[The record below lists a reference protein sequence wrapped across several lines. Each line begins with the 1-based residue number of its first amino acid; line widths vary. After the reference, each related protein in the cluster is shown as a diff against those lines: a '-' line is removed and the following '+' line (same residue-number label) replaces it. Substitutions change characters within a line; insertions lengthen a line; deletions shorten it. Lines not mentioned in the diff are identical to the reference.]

1 MSTAIMEISHDD
13 VVVIEDNNTEE
24 SQDEQEV
31 SQQLK
36 REETFMEK
44 LEKIRLHRHRI
55 QQRPRS
61 SSWPRWLQGLL
72 SFFLFLFF
80 FFKF

>member
-13 VVVIEDNNTEE
+13 VVVVEDNNTEE
-24 SQDEQEV
+24 SQEEQEV

-44 LEKIRLHRHRI
+44 LEKIRLLRHRI

-80 FFKF
+80 